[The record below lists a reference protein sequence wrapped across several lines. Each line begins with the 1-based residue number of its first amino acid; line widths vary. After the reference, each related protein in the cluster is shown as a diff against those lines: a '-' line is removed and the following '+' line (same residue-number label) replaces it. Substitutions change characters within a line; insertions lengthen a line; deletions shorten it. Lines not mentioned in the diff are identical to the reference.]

1 MSRNAARKKQ
11 IDSSPRSNAPGD
23 APTIGRQI
31 MQAGTFQMMAT
42 LQTVDDDRKP
52 TRNDLKRAVQL
63 LKQGSKQAGQAR
75 YDDAALSFLQAHK
88 LDPANADT
96 LLVLGNNLRHA
107 GQIQAAVHVM
117 EKALKVSGED
127 PEIIYGVGLLAQ
139 DLGMLPAAENMF
151 ALIMQRTPDD
161 SRGPIAMASA
171 KRASGNY
178 EAAIDTLKF
187 AVQGKP
193 EDHTLWQ
200 ALGVT
205 VAEAQGVE
213 AARPFFEE
221 ALRLQPTFD
230 IAFANLGHALTAE
243 GRFTESLPYLDK
255 AVQMRPDD
263 ADTRFNYATS
273 LLGTGDFA
281 RGWEQ
286 YEWRLD
292 RKRGDSV
299 VFVHD
304 LPRWQGEDISDKT
317 LLISDEQGI
326 GDAIIFA
333 SAFQEVID
341 RAGHVIIECDHRLV
355 SWFQRSFP
363 AATVHRHITFRS
375 NNKIHRH
382 YGWLKDDGVPQPDL
396 FIPSGSIFSL
406 LRPDLESFD
415 RPVPYLTPDPERVAF
430 WKQRFDALGPGPK
443 VGLCWSGGFVTPIRS
458 KGYMSLSDFAPF
470 FDLKDKGAHFIDVMY
485 KDASEDRTKLKAEFG
500 VDLHDWDDID
510 RRNQIDEAAAY
521 TAALDFVV
529 SISSSPVAI
538 AGAMGVPTVTLLHK
552 ADRFHFGAGIEP
564 WFPKA
569 EIFVAANRSEWPAVP
584 CRAAR
589 DATARR
595 LGLTSG
601 EGAHADA

>member
-1 MSRNAARKKQ
+1 MTRNAARKKQ
-11 IDSSPRSNAPGD
+11 IDSSPRGD

-31 MQAGTFQMMAT
+31 MQAGTFQLMAT

-63 LKQGSKQAGQAR
+63 LKQGSKLAGQAK
-75 YDDAALSFLQAHK
+75 YEDAAIAFLQAHK

-117 EKALKVSGED
+117 EKAVKVSEED
-127 PEIIYGVGLLAQ
+127 PEVLYGVGLLAQ
-139 DLGMLPAAENMF
+139 DLGMLPAAERMF
-151 ALIMQRTPDD
+151 ATIMQRTPDD

-178 EAAIDTLKF
+178 DAAIDTLKF
-187 AVQGKP
+187 AVQMKSD
-193 EDHTLWQ
+193 DHTLWQ

-205 VAEAQGVE
+205 VAEAKG
-213 AARPFFEE
+213 ADDARPFFDE

-243 GRFTESLPYLDK
+243 GRFAESLPYLEK
-255 AVQMRPDD
+255 AVQLRPDD
-263 ADTRFNYATS
+263 ADTRFNYASS
-273 LLGTGDFA
+273 LLGTGDLT
-281 RGWEQ
+281 RGWRE

-304 LPRWQGEDISDKT
+304 LPRWLGEDISDRT

-355 SWFQRSFP
+355 TWFQRSFP

-382 YGWLKDDGVPQPDL
+382 YGWLKDEGVPQPDL
-396 FIPSGSIFSL
+396 YIPSGSIFSL
-406 LRPDLESFD
+406 LRPDLDSFH
-415 RPVPYLTPDPERVAF
+415 RPGPYLVPDAERVAF
-430 WKQRFDALGPGPK
+430 WKARFDALGEGPK
-443 VGLCWSGGFVTPIRS
+443 VGLCWSGGFITPIRS
-458 KGYMSLSDFAPF
+458 KGYMSLTDFEPF
-470 FDLKDKGAHFIDVMY
+470 FDLQDAGAHFIDVMY
-485 KDASEDRTKLKAEFG
+485 KDATEDRAKLKAEFG

-510 RRNQIDEAAAY
+510 RRNQLDEAAAY

-538 AGAMGVPTVTLLHK
+538 AGAVGVPTVTLLHK
-552 ADRFHFGAGIEP
+552 SDRFHFGAGIEP

-569 EIFVAANRSEWPAVP
+569 EVFVAKKRAEWPGVP
-584 CRAAR
+584 CKAAR
-589 DATARR
+589 DSTARR
-595 LGLTSG
+595 LGLMAKAV
-601 EGAHADA
+601 EKADA